1 MQLSSAVSFD
11 RIPVLVEAY
20 QAGLSTGGHAFRSD
34 HVLLSRITHVEPTR
48 ARAWEVA
55 SPYYDWFRKMVAAVS
70 PAPGQASRFNS
81 NPLAPKLTGP
91 IGSEADDPGFF
102 FCTPDECCRAIEEIG
117 AMGVGQV
124 IFQGNWGGMPQAD
137 VLRSLEL
144 IGVNVV
150 PHFAGW
156 RVESGPEK

>member
-1 MQLSSAVSFD
+1 
-11 RIPVLVEAY
+11 
-20 QAGLSTGGHAFRSD
+20 
-34 HVLLSRITHVEPTR
+34 
-48 ARAWEVA
+48 
-55 SPYYDWFRKMVAAVS
+55 
-70 PAPGQASRFNS
+70 
-81 NPLAPKLTGP
+81 
-91 IGSEADDPGFF
+91 
-102 FCTPDECCRAIEEIG
+102 
-117 AMGVGQV
+117 MGVGQV